1 MSQHSRCSRRPCRLG
16 GDEGVEV
23 EGLRLSARLTGCECL
38 AQRRHLC
45 LLVLQEAQAGAD
57 DLARY
62 RYRPDPTWLAMN
74 PTKWSSRL
82 TEVFTDMPLTYQ
94 FLV

>member
-1 MSQHSRCSRRPCRLG
+1 MKASKSKGSACPLALPDASASRSADVSVYCSSRRRRP
-16 GDEGVEV
+16 
-23 EGLRLSARLTGCECL
+23 ARMTSL
-38 AQRRHLC
+38 A
-45 LLVLQEAQAGAD
+45 D
-57 DLARY
+57 

>member
-1 MSQHSRCSRRPCRLG
+1 MTS
-16 GDEGVEV
+16 
-23 EGLRLSARLTGCECL
+23 L
-38 AQRRHLC
+38 A
-45 LLVLQEAQAGAD
+45 D
-57 DLARY
+57 